1 MAVISK
7 AKVSVQ
13 LTIDGKV
20 YTLSEGDIVKDLV
33 YSASGTQN
41 TISGAVR
48 VLNVSTKANNAI
60 PDDCPPEPYS
70 HRYISVYAIV
80 IDSSETYDAELTRI
94 NVSNIISIG
103 SVVAD
108 GGKITVGPGEQY
120 RPLADVIAEAEPG
133 ATVKLTEG
141 VFEAPLE
148 LKKDIKI
155 EGTTGTVLSG
165 AIKLSGNA
173 DHPISVKMSGVK
185 LTGDALVSINNT
197 KEFSMTGCTFE
208 GHNLT
213 AKTMPIS
220 VATDA
225 PIKMVIEGNTF
236 GEENEHSYNL
246 IDVYGKLAD
255 GSSISNNVFADASC
269 AHNHI
274 SLYNVEE
281 GATININNNKCAMSA
296 NMVRIGFKGEP
307 NCTVIMDGNSYDAT
321 DANADYAGLF
331 LVQPYGTQ
339 TTSFAKTTIKVS
351 NTKKSTPDGQL
362 YYLYAGSGD
371 TQFTENNKPTVYVD
385 GVLDENPTIR

>member
-33 YSASGTQN
+33 YSANGTQN

-185 LTGDALVSINNT
+185 LTKDALLSINNT

-225 PIKMVIEGNTF
+225 PIKMVITGNTF
-236 GEENEHSYNL
+236 GAQNEHSYNL

-255 GSSISNNVFADASC
+255 GSSISDNDFQAGSC
-269 AHNHI
+269 THNSI

-281 GATININNNKCAMSA
+281 GAHVMINNNKNAA
-296 NMVRIGFKGEP
+296 IRIGFKGEP
-307 NCTVIMDGNSYDAT
+307 KCTVTCEGNSYPASD
-321 DANADYAGLF
+321 DPEYDGLL
-331 LVQPYGTQ
+331 LVQPYGKQ
-339 TTSFAKTTIKVS
+339 TTSFAGMTLNINKTIKPAAD
-351 NTKKSTPDGQL
+351 TQL
-362 YYLYAGSGD
+362 YYLYAGVND
-371 TQFTENNKPTVYVD
+371 TPFTPETMPTIYVD
-385 GVLDENPTIR
+385 GVLDENPIIRG